1 MSSGGSATFAITP
14 DPGYEVQS
22 VIVDG
27 SNMGAQTSYTFTNI
41 QANHTIAA
49 YFKMITYTIT
59 ASAGSGGSIS
69 SPGVNTVNPGSSKT
83 FTITPNTGYH
93 IADVQVDGGSVGAVS
108 TYTFTNITAN
118 HTISAIFL
126 PNPAYTIGAS
136 AGSSG
141 SISPSGSVSALSGT
155 NQSFSITPAAGYR
168 VADVQVDGASVGAL
182 TSYTFANVQAGHT
195 ISASFALD
203 IYSITAAADAHG
215 SISPT
220 GAITVNKGS
229 SQIYTV
235 TPDTGYQV
243 LSVIVDGANKGAITS
258 YTFTNVQT
266 NHTINAYFKAITY
279 SVTAGAGTNGSI
291 TPAGTST
298 FNPGAGQTYSIIP
311 NVGYHVADVT
321 VDGASQG
328 AIGSYAFT
336 NIQANHSISATFE
349 ANTSYTITASTV
361 GNGSISP
368 SGPVSVLAGAN
379 KKFTFTPQAGYRIA
393 DVTIDG
399 ASVGVRTSYTFYSV
413 QAVHTIN
420 VTYTLDVFTI
430 TAAADVH
437 GSISLSGVV
446 TVNRG
451 ASAVFTITPDAGY
464 QVSGV
469 IVDGA
474 QKGAITSYTFTNVT
488 ANHTITAYFKPMTY
502 AITASAGS
510 GGNVTPA
517 GTMIVTSGASQTYSI
532 TPNAGYYIVDVLVD
546 GVSAGVVSSYAFTN
560 TTAPHTITATF
571 AVIGANAWDTLVWD
585 QGYWL

>member
-1 MSSGGSATFAITP
+1 
-14 DPGYEVQS
+14 
-22 VIVDG
+22 
-27 SNMGAQTSYTFTNI
+27 
-41 QANHTIAA
+41 
-49 YFKMITYTIT
+49 
-59 ASAGSGGSIS
+59 
-69 SPGVNTVNPGSSKT
+69 
-83 FTITPNTGYH
+83 
-93 IADVQVDGGSVGAVS
+93 
-108 TYTFTNITAN
+108 
-118 HTISAIFL
+118 
-126 PNPAYTIGAS
+126 
-136 AGSSG
+136 
-141 SISPSGSVSALSGT
+141 
-155 NQSFSITPAAGYR
+155 

-469 IVDGA
+469 IVDGS
-474 QKGAITSYTFTNVT
+474 QKGAITSYTFTNIT